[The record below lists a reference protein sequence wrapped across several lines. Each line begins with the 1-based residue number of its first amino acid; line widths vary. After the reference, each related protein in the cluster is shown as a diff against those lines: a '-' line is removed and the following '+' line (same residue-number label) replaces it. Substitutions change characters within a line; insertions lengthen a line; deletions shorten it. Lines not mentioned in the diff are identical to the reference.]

1 MKRIA
6 AALVLTL
13 AAGASSGI
21 TVASYGDNSIPNTAD
36 TVSDLV
42 PNDLGQV
49 LDAADLVIV
58 VEYDS
63 TALGSD
69 LVCHAT
75 AGISRRPEDD
85 STARV
90 PALRAVHTV
99 LKRNVMPDDAAYK
112 GKCTVEAVRA
122 AVKTLTEFPVDVLL
136 RGSKASVADR
146 SRRQQPVKPA
156 LII

>member
-1 MKRIA
+1 MKQFV
-6 AALVLTL
+6 AALILML

-21 TVASYGDNSIPNTAD
+21 TVASYGDNSIANTAD
-36 TVSDLV
+36 TVADLV
-42 PNDLGQV
+42 PNDLGRV

-63 TALGSD
+63 TALGSG

-75 AGISRRPEDD
+75 AGISRRPEGD

-99 LKRNVMPDDAAYK
+99 LKGNVVPDDATSK
-112 GKCTVEAVRA
+112 GMCTVEAVRA
-122 AVKTLTEFPVDVLL
+122 AVKTLTEFPVEVLL

-146 SRRQQPVKPA
+146 SRRQPIKPA

>member
-1 MKRIA
+1 MKRFA

-13 AAGASSGI
+13 AAGASRGI
-21 TVASYGDNSIPNTAD
+21 TVASYGDNSIANTAD
-36 TVSDLV
+36 TVADLV

-63 TALGSD
+63 TALGAD

-90 PALRAVHTV
+90 PALRVVHTV
-99 LKRNVMPDDAAYK
+99 LKRNVVPDDAASK

-122 AVKTLTEFPVDVLL
+122 AVKTLTEFPVDILL

-146 SRRQQPVKPA
+146 SRRQPVMPA

>member
-1 MKRIA
+1 MKRFA

-13 AAGASSGI
+13 AAGASRGI
-21 TVASYGDNSIPNTAD
+21 TVASYGDNSIANTAD
-36 TVSDLV
+36 TVADLV

-49 LDAADLVIV
+49 LDAADLVLV

-69 LVCHAT
+69 LVCHAM
-75 AGISRRPEDD
+75 AGISRRPEGD

-99 LKRNVMPDDAAYK
+99 LKRNVVLDEASSK

-122 AVKTLTEFPVDVLL
+122 AVKTLTEFPVEVLL
-136 RGSKASVADR
+136 RSSKASVADR
-146 SRRQQPVKPA
+146 SRRPPAKPA

>member
-1 MKRIA
+1 MKRFA

-21 TVASYGDNSIPNTAD
+21 TVASYGDNSIANTAD
-36 TVSDLV
+36 TVADLV

-75 AGISRRPEDD
+75 AGISRRPEGD

-90 PALRAVHTV
+90 SALRAVHTV
-99 LKRNVMPDDAAYK
+99 LKRNVVPGDAASK

-122 AVKTLTEFPVDVLL
+122 AVKTLTDFPVEVLL
-136 RGSKASVADR
+136 RGSKASVVDR
-146 SRRQQPVKPA
+146 SRQQPVKPV

>member
-1 MKRIA
+1 MKRFA

-13 AAGASSGI
+13 TAGASSGI

-36 TVSDLV
+36 AVADLV

-63 TALGSD
+63 TALGPD
-69 LVCHAT
+69 FVCHAT
-75 AGISRRPEDD
+75 AGISRRPESD

-99 LKRNVMPDDAAYK
+99 LERNVVPDDAATK
-112 GKCTVEAVRA
+112 RKCTVDAVRA
-122 AVKTLTEFPVDVLL
+122 AVKTLTGFPVDVLL

-146 SRRQQPVKPA
+146 SRRQAVKPA